1 MAARTP
7 LHPRIA
13 PVHDA
18 MSTMKNFLLPG
29 ATGRVRKTAVLA
41 NLIVLASFAVFAPAA
56 LYGQAEPTA
65 TRAANLQLGATF
77 DLSNSDYAPN
87 RIQGFGLYSGFDFR
101 YHLGLVTEFHQIN
114 DSSTSLNIYE
124 RTYEIGPRYVLH
136 FGRFEPY
143 AAVFY
148 GRGVFN
154 FPSVGGGPNG
164 RLGANLAYNL
174 EAAGGGVDYRL
185 RRSINLRVDYE
196 FQNWMGFPPH
206 GLTPTVLD
214 FGAAYHFH

>member
-1 MAARTP
+1 MPPSISPTPTTLPIESRASVYTAA
-7 LHPRIA
+7 
-13 PVHDA
+13 
-18 MSTMKNFLLPG
+18 ST
-29 ATGRVRKTAVLA
+29 
-41 NLIVLASFAVFAPAA
+41 FAI
-56 LYGQAEPTA
+56 T
-65 TRAANLQLGATF
+65 
-77 DLSNSDYAPN
+77 SDSSPSS
-87 RIQGFGLYSGFDFR
+87 IKF
-101 YHLGLVTEFHQIN
+101 N